1 MIMHQGPSTSTK
13 EGGLKWWEKDSAC
26 AEYEA
31 DIDIPLTFQ
40 GGSVM
45 VENTEDV
52 YEIIKVSMRNAYKIK
67 I

>member
-1 MIMHQGPSTSTK
+1 MHQGPSTSTK
-13 EGGLKWWEKDSAC
+13 EGGLKWWEQDTGC

-31 DIDIPLTFQ
+31 DIDIPLIFP

-52 YEIIKVSMRNAYKIK
+52 YDILKVSMTRA
-67 I
+67 